1 MIVAFQIQIEV
12 DPSAEMPFRRAPS
25 QSTLLVCVA
34 GLVPGAGQ
42 RRYSGWKAI
51 RDKAGMN

>member
-12 DPSAEMPFRRAPS
+12 DPSAETPFRRAPS

-51 RDKAGMN
+51 GDKAGMN